1 MNFNR
6 FARPLYF
13 FSFRMTFEFQKQKG
27 KLTGK
32 RKRIISLNQLY
43 WAVLSDLGDT
53 KINKTCLL
61 TLAIGENLIIPEYYV
76 LMVKLFYCNSNTLV
90 K

>member
-1 MNFNR
+1 MNFNG
-6 FARPLYF
+6 FAKPLYF
-13 FSFRMTFEFQKQKG
+13 FSFRMTFEFQKQKR

-32 RKRIISLNQLY
+32 RKRITSLNQLY

-53 KINKTCLL
+53 KINKICLL
-61 TLAIGENLIIPEYYV
+61 TLAIWENLIIPEYYV
-76 LMVKLFYCNSNTLV
+76 LMVKILYFNWNALV